1 MKAPI
6 LLLLLFAEIAASQN
20 RQTGMYARSATPIW
34 DLLWSDSGTARP
46 VLIPSPSRSA
56 RLIARWIEG
65 GRDLGVQLTLEEHGT
80 TLWSRKVTPGVGIEA
95 AWAPDSKAFFVT
107 NSGGG
112 RNGFYGLTVYF
123 LNGDAVSEVELTPAI
138 ETAFGHPVKCQS
150 EEPPNVAGVK
160 WAANSKGL
168 IAAAE
173 IVGHGNC
180 DSDSTFRAYQVS
192 LPEGRIIRSYD
203 QTEAKRLF
211 GGDLGW
217 EIKNA
222 PDRCIR
228 RPTSCWQY
236 FNHDSIK

>member
-1 MKAPI
+1 MKALI
-6 LLLLLFAEIAASQN
+6 LVLLLVAKVAVSQTQ
-20 RQTGMYARSATPIW
+20 QTGMYARTATPIW
-34 DLLWSDSGTARP
+34 DRLWSDSGKARP
-46 VLIPSPSRSA
+46 VSIPSPDGSA
-56 RLIARWIEG
+56 RLIARWMEVEK
-65 GRDLGVQLTLEEHGT
+65 DSGVQLTLEEHGT

-107 NSGGG
+107 TSGGG

-123 LNGDAVSEVELTPAI
+123 LNEDAVSEMQLTPAI

-160 WAANSKGL
+160 WTANSKEL
-168 IAAAE
+168 VAVAE
-173 IVGHGNC
+173 IVGHSNC
-180 DSDSTFRAYQVS
+180 DSESTFRAYQVS
-192 LPEGRIIRSYD
+192 LPEGSIIRSYD
-203 QTEAKRLF
+203 QIEAKRLF

-228 RPTSCWQY
+228 RSTSCWQY
-236 FNHDSIK
+236 FNHDSTR